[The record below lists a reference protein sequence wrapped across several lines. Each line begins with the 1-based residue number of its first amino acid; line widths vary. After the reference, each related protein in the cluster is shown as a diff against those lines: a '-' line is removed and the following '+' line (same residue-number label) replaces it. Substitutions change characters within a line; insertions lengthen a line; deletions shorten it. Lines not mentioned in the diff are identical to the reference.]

1 MRRIIIADDHILIR
15 TGLKLVL
22 QQAFPSVYIEET
34 DNAEDLL
41 KKVLAEQWDL
51 VITDIVMPGRSGL
64 DILNEIRKYSPQ
76 LPVLVLSM
84 FAEEQY
90 AMRVLK
96 AGASGYL
103 NKMSAPEEIIKAI
116 SVVSH
121 GKKYLTPLVAEQL
134 ANSLRHDKEKQL
146 HEYFSAR
153 EFEIFNLLAAG
164 KSVSAIALQ
173 VSLSPSTISTYRSRI
188 LEKLNLRSNAD
199 IIFYA
204 ISNKLQ
210 SPE

>member
-15 TGLKLVL
+15 TGLKQVL
-22 QQAFPSVYIEET
+22 LQAFPSVYIEET

-64 DILNEIRKYSPQ
+64 DILNEVRKHSPQ

-103 NKMSAPEEIIKAI
+103 NKMSAPKEIIKAI

-121 GKKYLTPLVAEQL
+121 GKKYLTPQVAEQL

-173 VSLSPSTISTYRSRI
+173 ISLSPSTISTYRARI
-188 LEKLNLRSNAD
+188 LEKLNLHSNAD

-204 ISNKLQ
+204 ISNNLQ
-210 SPE
+210 SSG